1 MKVLPY
7 IVYLIFI
14 ALWVVILRDLTSVY
28 YASINLPALIVLLVA
43 LYKSDLTAAW
53 FGFWAGLV
61 GAAATPQLM
70 GWQTLI
76 MVVLALAG
84 SLAKVRLNLDSLKAK
99 LCLVGGG
106 VLLHNVIT
114 LAISQSQDFPFL
126 LLASA
131 ITGVLYTCVAAW
143 LFFLLKEGL
152 ITYEKVKSI
161 L

>member
-1 MKVLPY
+1 MRILPFV
-7 IVYLIFI
+7 VYLVFI
-14 ALWVVILRDLTSVY
+14 ALWVVILKDLTSIY

-43 LYKSDLTAAW
+43 LYKSDLTATW

-61 GAAATPQLM
+61 ASAGTPQLM

-76 MVVLALAG
+76 MVILAITG
-84 SLAKVRLNLDSLKAK
+84 SLAKVRLNLDALKAK
-99 LCLVGGG
+99 LCLVAGG
-106 VLLHNVIT
+106 VLLHNVII
-114 LAISQSQDFPFL
+114 LAITQSQDFPFL

-131 ITGVLYTCVAAW
+131 VTGVVYTTIAAW